1 MTKDKI
7 VNGKKFLPLYLG
19 DHSPRKKIMCKEDLE
34 DVIDEDDLE
43 HSGDNEFLMIDMMNQ
58 R

>member
-1 MTKDKI
+1 M
-7 VNGKKFLPLYLG
+7 NGKKFLPLYLG

-34 DVIDEDDLE
+34 EDIDEEDLE
-43 HSGDNEFLMIDMMNQ
+43 HSGDNQFLMIDMMNQ

>member
-1 MTKDKI
+1 M
-7 VNGKKFLPLYLG
+7 NGQKFLPLYLG

-34 DVIDEDDLE
+34 EEIHEDDLE
-43 HSGDNEFLMIDMMNQ
+43 HSGDDQFLMIDMMNQ